1 MSLIINNKVNN
12 KKININ
18 FTYKFIIQYVNKD
31 NKCSNSVIHPVNTFF
46 SFKQLFIVCTV
57 FSFVNEVNRI
67 HAAA

>member
-46 SFKQLFIVCTV
+46 SFKQLFIICTV
-57 FSFVNEVNRI
+57 FSFADVVNRI
-67 HAAA
+67 HATA